1 MVTRTGATFLY
12 CAWPSRASGS
22 EIYGAS
28 VSMASSAKISS
39 LSRKRILANAQVLKT
54 GQTPEAPAEEDTD
67 VAARNEDAV
76 RILSKPVKGR
86 GKKTRRKEP
95 RGRSVTQVVLLA
107 AIGIGGIAAIIG
119 LRYLSEALGVN
130 WIGD

>member
-39 LSRKRILANAQVLKT
+39 LSRKRILANAQVRKT

-67 VAARNEDAV
+67 VAAKNEDAE
-76 RILSKPVKGR
+76 RMPSQPVKG
-86 GKKTRRKEP
+86 KKTKRKKSP
-95 RGRSVTQVVLLA
+95 GRSTTQIVLLA
-107 AIGIGGIAAIIG
+107 VIGIGGIAAIIA
-119 LRYLSEALGVN
+119 LRYLSEAVGVN
-130 WIGD
+130 WIGE